1 MKLNEIKSIIKDF
14 EDSSLTVLEL
24 EADNVKLKLSKN
36 KEQLFESKT
45 TIQTEEITATDT
57 LNRVPPTSIES
68 KVPTTPIKS
77 PLVGTFY
84 ESATPSGKAF
94 VKVGDRV
101 KKGQVVCIVEAMKIM
116 NEITSPFDGTI
127 EQILFKNGA
136 VVGFDDTLFT
146 VVQ

>member
-14 EDSSLTVLEL
+14 EASSLTVLEL

-36 KEQLFESKT
+36 KDQMFESKAV
-45 TIQTEEITATDT
+45 IQTDEITSTDALNTVPAAT
-57 LNRVPPTSIES
+57 IETQ
-68 KVPTTPIKS
+68 VPTTPIKS

-84 ESATPSGKAF
+84 ESATPNGKAF
-94 VKVGDRV
+94 VKVGDKV

-116 NEITSPFDGTI
+116 NEIASPFDGTI
-127 EQILFKNGA
+127 EQVLFKNGA